1 MKSQRREFIKTTGLA
16 AAGVLILPACST
28 GTTVAE
34 SVKPIGLQL
43 YTLRNEL
50 SKDLTGTLKK
60 VAEVGYQYVELF
72 GYGNRQYFG
81 MTPAEFYKILSD
93 YGLKVRSGHYLTGI
107 VNPDTAGTLSNGWES
122 AIEDAVLG
130 GQQYMACAWLFP
142 KEREKMD
149 HYKNLAELLNQAGEQ
164 CKSAGVQ
171 FCYHNH
177 DFEFEELEGQIPMEY
192 LMNNTDVDLVKTELD
207 LYWISKV
214 GLDPVAYFEK
224 YPGRT
229 PLWHVKDMAK
239 SEQQEFTEVGKGSI
253 DFKRI
258 FAQAEKSG
266 MQSFFVEQDVS
277 ADPLKSIQTSFD
289 YVKGN
294 LV

>member
-1 MKSQRREFIKTTGLA
+1 
-16 AAGVLILPACST
+16 
-28 GTTVAE
+28 
-34 SVKPIGLQL
+34 
-43 YTLRNEL
+43 
-50 SKDLTGTLKK
+50 
-60 VAEVGYQYVELF
+60 
-72 GYGNRQYFG
+72 
-81 MTPAEFYKILSD
+81 
-93 YGLKVRSGHYLTGI
+93 
-107 VNPDTAGTLSNGWES
+107 
-122 AIEDAVLG
+122 
-130 GQQYMACAWLFP
+130 
-142 KEREKMD
+142 
-149 HYKNLAELLNQAGEQ
+149 
-164 CKSAGVQ
+164 
-171 FCYHNH
+171 
-177 DFEFEELEGQIPMEY
+177 
-192 LMNNTDVDLVKTELD
+192 MNNTDVDLVKTELD